1 MERLVQ
7 KLQRIDGKS
16 YTAYKDIAG
25 DYFFP
30 DFRLYIDH
38 VQGDPFASPSRIRVR
53 VAADRAGFP
62 EELWNTRARQIGLED
77 YLARRIAGEIRKT
90 TKGFRGT
97 GKSGMIFI
105 DSGGQEILQ
114 RTAVAVNREFVEAR
128 ISVGLPAFGRKIA
141 GKHALTMFTGELPKA
156 VQNSLYYQKLP
167 RDILHEYVFIKEDQE
182 YIRKELLARKLV
194 AFVANGSVLPR
205 ESGVSDLPLKGNVV
219 PFQSP
224 PELETEFILPNR
236 GSVRGMGIPEGV
248 TLIVGGGYHG
258 KSTLLKALERGVYDH
273 IPGDGRELTVTGETA
288 VKIRAEDGRRVE
300 KVDITP
306 FINNLPH
313 GRDTRTFSTE
323 DASGSTS
330 QAANIIEALEAG
342 AGVLLLDEDT
352 SATNFMIRD
361 ARMQEL
367 VAKDKEPIT
376 PFVDKVRQIYTELGV
391 STILVMGGSGDY
403 FDVADLVIMMD
414 EYRPADITE
423 RAREIAA
430 AKPTER
436 NPEGGRKFGTI
447 KQRIPLQQ
455 SFQPQRGNKIRV
467 DAKGLSTIVFGNTTI
482 ALAFQEQLVD
492 ASQTR
497 AIADMILYMSKY
509 RVDNRRTLNEIVD
522 SVYQEIMEKGL
533 EVLSPYF
540 GKHPGDYAMPR
551 KQEVL
556 GAINRLRTLKIK

>member
-1 MERLVQ
+1 MEILIQ
-7 KLQRIDGKS
+7 NLKRIDGKS
-16 YTAYKDIAG
+16 YQAYKDIAG
-25 DYFFP
+25 KYVFP
-30 DFRLYIDH
+30 DFQLYIDH
-38 VQGDPFASPSRIRVR
+38 VQGDPFASPSHIRVR
-53 VAADRAGFP
+53 VPAEQAGFP
-62 EELWNTRARQIGLED
+62 EEMWNSRPRRTGLED
-77 YLARRIAGEIRKT
+77 YLARRLAGEIRNNPKEYS
-90 TKGFRGT
+90 GT
-97 GKSGMIFI
+97 GKSGMIFV
-105 DSGGQEILQ
+105 DSGSQEILQ
-114 RTAVAVNREFVEAR
+114 RTAAVVNPEFVEAR
-128 ISVGLPAFGRKIA
+128 LSVGLPAFGRKIA
-141 GKHALTMFTGELPKA
+141 GKHALSMFTIELPEA
-156 VQNSLYYQKLP
+156 VKKSLYYLNLP
-167 RDILHEYVFIKEDQE
+167 GETLQEYVFIKEDQE
-182 YIRKELLARKLV
+182 FIRKELLARKLV

-205 ESGVSDLPLKGNVV
+205 ETGVSDLPLKGSVI

-224 PELETEFILPNR
+224 PELEIELILPNWGR
-236 GSVRGMGIPEGV
+236 VRGMGIPEGV

-258 KSTLLKALERGVYDH
+258 KSTLLKAVERGVYDH
-273 IPGDGRELTVTGETA
+273 IPGDGRELVITRDNA

-313 GRDTRTFSTE
+313 GRDTTAFSTE

-342 AGVLLLDEDT
+342 AGALLLDEDT

-376 PFVDKVRQIYTELGV
+376 PFVDKVRQIYSGLGV

-414 EYRPADITE
+414 EYKPSDITG
-423 RAREIAA
+423 RAGEIAA

-436 NPEGGRKFGTI
+436 SPEGGWKFGSI

-455 SFQPQRGNKIRV
+455 GFQPRRGNKIRV
-467 DAKGLSTIVFGNTTI
+467 DAKGLFTIIFGNTTI
-482 ALAFQEQLVD
+482 ELAFLEQLID

-497 AIADMILYMSKY
+497 AIADMILYLSKKW
-509 RVDNRRTLNEIVD
+509 VDNQRTLTEIVD

-533 EVLSPYF
+533 DILSPYF

-551 KQEVL
+551 RPEVL